1 MEEKPDVTYSDVG
14 GCKEQIDKLREVVE
28 TPLLHP
34 ERFVNLGIEPPKG
47 VLLYGPPG
55 TGKTLCARA
64 VANRTDACFIR
75 VIGSELV
82 QKYVGEGAR
91 MVRELFEMART
102 KKACLIFFD
111 EIDAVGGA
119 RFDDGAGGDNEV
131 QRTMLELINQL
142 DGFDPRG
149 NIKVAN
155 FTSDGRLRVGI
166 ENLFR
171 STILVGSF
179 KICTVSRTLIQSAG
193 FDGNQPTGHS

>member
-1 MEEKPDVTYSDVG
+1 M
-14 GCKEQIDKLREVVE
+14 
-28 TPLLHP
+28 
-34 ERFVNLGIEPPKG
+34 IEFP
-47 VLLYGPPG
+47 
-55 TGKTLCARA
+55 GKTLSARA

-131 QRTMLELINQL
+131 QRTMLELINQ
-142 DGFDPRG
+142 
-149 NIKVAN
+149 
-155 FTSDGRLRVGI
+155 GRNGLQTFSL
-166 ENLFR
+166 E
-171 STILVGSF
+171 S
-179 KICTVSRTLIQSAG
+179 
-193 FDGNQPTGHS
+193 HSMCVL

>member
-1 MEEKPDVTYSDVG
+1 MLDCPHNFAEFS
-14 GCKEQIDKLREVVE
+14 
-28 TPLLHP
+28 
-34 ERFVNLGIEPPKG
+34 
-47 VLLYGPPG
+47 
-55 TGKTLCARA
+55 GKTLSARA

-131 QRTMLELINQL
+131 QRTMLELINQGRNVFETSSSISVASQIVCSVL
-142 DGFDPRG
+142 GFCPNAD
-149 NIKVAN
+149 VV
-155 FTSDGRLRVGI
+155 SL
-166 ENLFR
+166 
-171 STILVGSF
+171 SF
-179 KICTVSRTLIQSAG
+179 FL
-193 FDGNQPTGHS
+193 P